1 MADHSL
7 LLHFVLLTD
16 AAAVLV
22 LYCRFL
28 KKNLNP
34 PGCSGLDVIIGCKDK
49 RAPMVV
55 TLGQQYHVMSGHVFP
70 WHNSMTITKLRSDAI
85 GPGCH

>member
-7 LLHFVLLTD
+7 LLHFILLTD

-22 LYCRFL
+22 LYGRFL

-34 PGCSGLDVIIGCKDK
+34 PGCSGLDVIIGSEDK
-49 RAPMVV
+49 RAPLVV
-55 TLGQQYHVMSGHVFP
+55 TLCQQYHVGACFSV
-70 WHNSMTITKLRSDAI
+70 AQ
-85 GPGCH
+85 